1 MLVQCFNYIFH
12 MQNISE
18 SQIFHTTKSD
28 LAIQVWTISHFHF
41 HGKFFTVRQNFAKV
55 HTVSLTHFWQI
66 FVKVTI
72 FLAKIS

>member
-1 MLVQCFNYIFH
+1 

-55 HTVSLTHFWQI
+55 HTVDLQDGISVFLS
-66 FVKVTI
+66 VT
-72 FLAKIS
+72 KILREIKGW